1 MTDTESN
8 AGDYYSDS
16 DDESESPNNSDHI
29 VHDDSDFWEPQSTVE
44 ETSGVPS
51 SSTPLSDHSDGQ
63 PSSPCPVNIN
73 SGRQN
78 IETNLRQP
86 IFVEKYSD
94 KYANSHAGE
103 PVPNIPSDTPAFAKY
118 SSKIA
123 NSETNP
129 YAPFANKINW
139 DIARWAKLR
148 GPGSNSLAEL
158 LAVEGVCV
166 LTVYIFELNPKIY

>member
-1 MTDTESN
+1 MIDTELN
-8 AGDYYSDS
+8 DGDYYSDS
-16 DDESESPNNSDHI
+16 DDESESSDTPDHI

-44 ETSGVPS
+44 EASGVPS

-94 KYANSHAGE
+94 KYPNSHAGE
-103 PVPNIPSDTPAFAKY
+103 PLPNISSNTAGFAKY
-118 SSKIA
+118 GSKIV
-123 NSETNP
+123 NSDTNP
-129 YAPFANKINW
+129 YAPFANQMNW
-139 DIARWAKLR
+139 DIAKWAKLR

-166 LTVYIFELNPKIY
+166 IIIYIL

>member
-16 DDESESPNNSDHI
+16 DDELESSNNSHHI
-29 VHDDSDFWEPQSTVE
+29 IHDDSDFWEPQSTVE
-44 ETSGVPS
+44 ETSNAPLPPS
-51 SSTPLSDHSDGQ
+51 SDIPDHQS
-63 PSSPCPVNIN
+63 SSPSPVNLD

-78 IETNLRQP
+78 IENNLRQP

-94 KYANSHAGE
+94 KYPNSHAGE
-103 PVPNIPSDTPAFAKY
+103 PLPNISSNTAGFAKY
-118 SSKIA
+118 GSKIV
-123 NSETNP
+123 NSDTNP

-139 DIARWAKLR
+139 DIAKWAKLR

-166 LTVYIFELNPKIY
+166 IIIYIL